1 MKLQKLL
8 FAFLIFISSSVL
20 FSCSKKADLNTGKT
34 KSSSDA
40 GDVDL
45 DLTQMSSTM
54 IYSTVFD
61 MLIMPDEYV
70 DKKIKVKGN
79 FEVFENAD
87 SNERYFAVLIPDAT
101 ACCQQGIEFV
111 WLGEHSYP
119 QDFPEVGQE
128 ITVSGTYTITEDSQG
143 ISYVYLKVFKMIF

>member
-8 FAFLIFISSSVL
+8 FAFLIFISLSVL

-143 ISYVYLKVFKMIF
+143 ISYVYLKVFEMIF

>member
-143 ISYVYLKVFKMIF
+143 ISYVYLKVFEMIF

>member
-1 MKLQKLL
+1 M
-8 FAFLIFISSSVL
+8 
-20 FSCSKKADLNTGKT
+20 NTGKT

-101 ACCQQGIEFV
+101 ACCQQGIEFI

-143 ISYVYLKVFKMIF
+143 ISYVYLKVFEMIF